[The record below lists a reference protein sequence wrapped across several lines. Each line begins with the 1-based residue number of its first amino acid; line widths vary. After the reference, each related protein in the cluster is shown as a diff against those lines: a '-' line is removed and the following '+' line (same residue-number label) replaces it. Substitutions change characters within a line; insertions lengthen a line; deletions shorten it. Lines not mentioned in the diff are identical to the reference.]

1 MRKIYIVP
9 NLVTTANLYCGF
21 YSIVAAINHEFV
33 LASWL
38 ILAAAVFDGLD
49 GRIARLAKATS
60 AFGVQ
65 YDSMSDLISFG
76 MAPSI
81 LLYQWTLAPFGQIGW
96 CAAFLYLACAALRLA
111 RFNVNTSLLPKG
123 YFQGLSSPVAACTIA
138 TFIIFNH
145 TLAWPREGA
154 SISREILSLIFTFGL
169 ASLMVSN
176 IRFPSFKE
184 FNWRSRASFGY
195 LMVAVL
201 AMIMIAIRPEV
212 TLFLVLAGYISLSL
226 LWNVYS
232 VFYSPKNVS
241 KKYTQEHGKTS

>member
-21 YSIVAAINHEFV
+21 YSIVASIHHEFV
-33 LASWL
+33 LGAWL
-38 ILAAAVFDGLD
+38 ILAAAVFDALD
-49 GRIARLAKATS
+49 GRIARMAKATS

-65 YDSMSDLISFG
+65 YDSMADLISFG

-81 LLYQWTLAPFGQIGW
+81 LLYQWTLEPFGQIGW
-96 CAAFLYLACAALRLA
+96 CAAFLYIACAALRLA
-111 RFNVNTSLLPKG
+111 RFNVNTGVQSKSF
-123 YFQGLSSPVAACTIA
+123 FQGLASPIAAGTIA

-145 TLAWPREGA
+145 ALNWPREGA

-195 LMVAVL
+195 LMIAVL
-201 AMIMIAIRPEV
+201 AMILIAIRPEV
-212 TLFLVLAGYISLSL
+212 TLFLVLASYISCSL

-232 VFYSPKNVS
+232 ALFAQKKSPTLQS
-241 KKYTQEHGKTS
+241 QENEKPS